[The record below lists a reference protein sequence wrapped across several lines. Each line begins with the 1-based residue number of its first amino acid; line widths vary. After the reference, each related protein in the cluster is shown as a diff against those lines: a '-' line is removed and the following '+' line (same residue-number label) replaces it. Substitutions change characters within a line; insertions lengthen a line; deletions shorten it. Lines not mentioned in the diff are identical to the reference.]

1 MIQNLLKNFI
11 LLFFIFSL
19 AEPVL
24 SNNNP
29 VLAKYSKEIKEIKS
43 ILINKYNVDHKYA
56 SEVLNSIKFRQK
68 TLDSMSNAVERKATW
83 ERYRSIFI
91 TKSRVNAGIKY
102 HKKNHKILKEI
113 ENKYGIPSEVIVAFL
128 GVETNYGKGT
138 GKVKVLDSLGTLAL
152 KHPRRSK
159 FFKAQLIYFILLT
172 YDNNLNYQ
180 NLYGS
185 YAGAMG
191 APQFMPESYIKL
203 GVDYNKDGK
212 VDLWNDKYDIYASIA
227 NYLIRKGWQK
237 SRNIYSNIKIKGS
250 YEDEIFKNGDVKTVP
265 ITDSKLKKIIIK
277 KELETGKKY
286 LILLSKKNKKY
297 KLGYKN
303 FKVIM
308 SYNPSTFYAMV
319 VSQLSERIAEENE
332 IF

>member
-91 TKSRVNAGIKY
+91 TKSRVKAGIKY
-102 HKKNHKILKEI
+102 HKKNYKILKEI

-159 FFKAQLIYFILLT
+159 YFKAQLIYFILLT
-172 YDNNLNYQ
+172 YNNNLNYQ

-212 VDLWNDKYDIYASIA
+212 VDLWSNKYDIYASIA
-227 NYLIRKGWQK
+227 NYLNRKGWAK
-237 SRNIYSNIKIKGS
+237 SKNIYSNIKIKDL
-250 YEDEIFKNGDVKTVP
+250 YENEIFKNGDVRTVL
-265 ITDSKLKKIIIK
+265 ITDSELKKILIK
-277 KELETGKKY
+277 KELQAG
-286 LILLSKKNKKY
+286 
-297 KLGYKN
+297 
-303 FKVIM
+303 
-308 SYNPSTFYAMV
+308 
-319 VSQLSERIAEENE
+319 ENT
-332 IF
+332 

>member
-11 LLFFIFSL
+11 LLIFIFSL

-91 TKSRVNAGIKY
+91 TKSRVKAGIKY
-102 HKKNHKILKEI
+102 HKKNYKILKEI

-203 GVDYNKDGK
+203 GVDYNEDGK

-319 VSQLSERIAEENE
+319 VSQLSERIAEKNE

>member
-11 LLFFIFSL
+11 LLIFIFSL

-180 NLYGS
+180 NLYG
-185 YAGAMG
+185 
-191 APQFMPESYIKL
+191 
-203 GVDYNKDGK
+203 
-212 VDLWNDKYDIYASIA
+212 
-227 NYLIRKGWQK
+227 
-237 SRNIYSNIKIKGS
+237 
-250 YEDEIFKNGDVKTVP
+250 
-265 ITDSKLKKIIIK
+265 
-277 KELETGKKY
+277 
-286 LILLSKKNKKY
+286 
-297 KLGYKN
+297 
-303 FKVIM
+303 
-308 SYNPSTFYAMV
+308 
-319 VSQLSERIAEENE
+319 
-332 IF
+332 